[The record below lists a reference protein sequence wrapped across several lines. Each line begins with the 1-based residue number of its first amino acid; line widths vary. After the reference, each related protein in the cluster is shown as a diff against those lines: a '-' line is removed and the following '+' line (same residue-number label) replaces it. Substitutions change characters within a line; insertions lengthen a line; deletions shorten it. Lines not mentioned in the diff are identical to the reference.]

1 MKIIDIDESGQ
12 WLGSLAIGK
21 ERNNWIYEILESSF
35 LGFTHIDPNTIGIQD
50 LCKSALP
57 NLCQKTGTSY
67 VKRIF
72 ERLTRQIIIT
82 FYYNQE

>member
-21 ERNNWIYEILESSF
+21 KRNKWIYEILESSF
-35 LGFTHIDPNTIGIQD
+35 LGFTQIDPNTIRGQD

-57 NLCQKTGTSY
+57 NLCQKSGTSY
-67 VKRIF
+67 IKRIF
-72 ERLTRQIIIT
+72 EKLTRQIIIT